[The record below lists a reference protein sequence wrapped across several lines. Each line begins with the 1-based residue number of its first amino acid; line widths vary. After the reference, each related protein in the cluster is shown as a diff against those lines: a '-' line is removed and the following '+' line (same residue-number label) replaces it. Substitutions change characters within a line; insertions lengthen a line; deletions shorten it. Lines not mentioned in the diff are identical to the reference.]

1 MVSEVAGLYNPIV
14 NDLIVGWRYAWS
26 HFLSNWRFLAV
37 VFAGVLSAAVLLA
50 LAPIY
55 ASAMT
60 DLGLSYRLEKDMST
74 TREQIARVD
83 TYLLQINDPVDQ
95 ERRAAVDLVTQ
106 ERVGWLGVDEEV
118 IVTERSVRLFASF
131 EEYPLFSDPFESTE
145 DARQDKFYGKRG
157 VDGIAVDE
165 NGIVDRIGPFSV
177 IDRLDGEPIRQPWG
191 AFVHTVSN
199 LRQDTKLIEGNW
211 PDSSNTQGFEFVLPA
226 GWSSHAAVG
235 DLIRLDVD
243 GILTDCPP
251 VPLSENTETARDEA
265 RCIPQTFGRSTLVG
279 TLVGFV
285 EILDEESL
293 RWDLFQGILAVPNTP
308 LIPLP
313 GDRDTQEPELDPRLG
328 RAMTG
333 EGQMPLLTTSD
344 HFFGPFA
351 RAAPETRT
359 IHRAGVVIDP
369 ARITIDDVQPAI
381 NAMSAWTT
389 DINETLELT
398 AVTHTRVALVLKDF
412 VNQQSFSAV
421 PLLLILLQVVGIVIY
436 YIAMTATNLLEKQSG
451 EFGVFRSR
459 GATTAQLVGFGLFEA
474 LLLAIPAAILAP
486 WLAIWAVALLGLT
499 PPFEAVTSGEL
510 LPAKLSKDGYL
521 LGIIGAGIGLI
532 GILIPTFMQAR
543 KGIVDVRRDD
553 ARPDRK
559 SVIQRYYLDFLLLG
573 FAAVLLWQVD
583 QRGTLFDPDSVGG
596 WSSDP
601 VLLLTPF
608 VLILAVAAMLLR
620 FYPPILRILTSLL
633 LTTRSL
639 ATAIG
644 LRRAGRAPAGYAR
657 LMLLLLMSLSVG
669 TFAASYGA
677 TVEKSMEERQ
687 RYLAAVDFRADL
699 TENIGSDA
707 LSSKL
712 EVLAKEQN
720 VDDRLG
726 KKKIT
731 AAAFV
736 LREKIRTISGIPIP
750 ILGIDPKFAND
761 SIWTRD
767 DFALEPLSSLLEKLN
782 PVHDMKEGI
791 QLPVGSIALQ
801 VAIFPR
807 ISEETS
813 DGVQGTMRAVNP
825 VKRASFTAK
834 FVDADGRPFTSV
846 LAIDQDS
853 EGWVLANS
861 LIPEK
866 MTQPVSLLGFRAID
880 RVGQSLRNR
889 GVILIDS
896 ISALDTDGASTLIE
910 SFEEIPDWLLY
921 SATGVEDKFSIIETE
936 QAFEGNRVAE
946 LSLPQAVSPSP
957 RIIAPLKGNS
967 LPLPVLMN
975 PLAMSYFGVDS
986 EGDIAFAI
994 LSDLVVPIILVGVI
1008 DYFPSMDPA
1017 AGIVVTNPK
1026 YLYAL
1031 SALFEVED
1039 YRQPSELW
1047 IDFNDELS
1055 SIETDNLIEDLT
1067 QFNAEIPVQNEI
1079 VLGDLLERTSEDPT
1093 LRVSGTGILT
1103 VAFAAVLT
1111 LTTLGFIV
1119 SLTLSTWQRTLE
1131 FAVLRAL
1138 GTSRFT
1144 ILRSLVLEWSAVLV
1158 LGVGLG
1164 LVLGRVISQLMLSF
1178 LEVTEQGTPV
1188 LPPFRLITDWY
1199 AVGAAVVFLFVV
1211 VLVTLVTTWLVAM
1224 KRASGKQLRITQ

>member
-1 MVSEVAGLYNPIV
+1 M

-37 VFAGVLSAAVLLA
+37 VFAGVMSAAVLLA

-55 ASAMT
+55 AASMT
-60 DLGLSYRLEKDMST
+60 DLGLSYRLEKDLST

-83 TYLLQINDPVDQ
+83 TYLLQINDPVDI
-95 ERRAAVDLVTQ
+95 ERRAAVDLITQ
-106 ERVGWLGVDEEV
+106 ERVGWLGNDEEV

-131 EEYPLFSDPFESTE
+131 EDYPLFTDPFESSE
-145 DARQDKFYGKRG
+145 KARQDKFYGKRG
-157 VDGIAVDE
+157 IDGIAVDE
-165 NGIVDRIGPFSV
+165 NGIVDRIGPFTV

-199 LRQDTKLIEGNW
+199 LRADTRLIEGNW
-211 PDSSNTQGFEFVLPA
+211 PDPESTENFEFVLPV
-226 GWSSHAAVG
+226 GWSPHAAIG
-235 DLIRLDVD
+235 DSIRLDVD
-243 GILTDCPP
+243 GILTDCAP
-251 VPLSENTETARDEA
+251 VPLSEDAATARDEA

-285 EILDEESL
+285 EILDENSL
-293 RWDLFQGILAVPNTP
+293 RWELFQGILAVPNTP

-313 GDRDTQEPELDPRLG
+313 GDRDLQEPELDPRLG

-333 EGQMPLLTTSD
+333 QGQMPLLTTID

-351 RAAPETRT
+351 RAVPETRT
-359 IHRAGVVIDP
+359 VHRAGIIIDP
-369 ARITIDDVQPAI
+369 DRITIEDVQPAI
-381 NAMSAWTT
+381 NAMGAWTK
-389 DINETLELT
+389 DIDETLGLV
-398 AVTHTRVALVLKDF
+398 AVTHTRAALVLKDF

-436 YIAMTATNLLEKQSG
+436 YVAMTATNLLEKQAG

-459 GATTAQLVGFGLFEA
+459 GATTTQLVGFGLFEA
-474 LLLAIPAAILAP
+474 LLLALPAAIFAP
-486 WLAIWAVALLGLT
+486 WIAIGAVALLGLT

-510 LPAKLSKDGYL
+510 LPARLSKDGYL
-521 LGIIGAGIGLI
+521 LGIMGAGIGLI
-532 GILIPTFMQAR
+532 GILIPTFIQAR
-543 KGIVDVRRDD
+543 KGILDVRRDD

-573 FAAVLLWQVD
+573 FAAVLLWQVN

-620 FYPPILRILTSLL
+620 FYPPILRFLTYLL

-644 LRRAGRAPAGYAR
+644 LRRAGRAPAAYAR

-687 RYLAAVDFRADL
+687 RYLAAVDFRGDL
-699 TENIGSDA
+699 TE
-707 LSSKL
+707 L
-712 EVLAKEQN
+712 EILAERQDVQGRLDEKE
-720 VDDRLG
+720 
-726 KKKIT
+726 IS

-736 LREKIRTISGIPIP
+736 MREKISTLTGIPIP
-750 ILGIDPKFAND
+750 ILGIDPKFANQT
-761 SIWTRD
+761 IWTRE
-767 DFALEPLSSLLEKLN
+767 DFALEPFSGLLDKLSPSRD
-782 PVHDMKEGI
+782 VKEGI
-791 QLPVGSIALQ
+791 ELPTGSVGLQ

-807 ISEETS
+807 VSEETV
-813 DGVQGTMRAVNP
+813 DGVQGAMRSINP
-825 VKRASFTAK
+825 IKRASFTAK
-834 FVDADGRPFTSV
+834 FADANGQPFTSV
-846 LAIDQDS
+846 VTIDTDS
-853 EGWVLANS
+853 TGWVLADS
-861 LIPEK
+861 EIPEK
-866 MTQPVSLLGFRAID
+866 MIQPVSLLGFRAID
-880 RVGQSLRNR
+880 RVGQSLRSQ
-889 GVILIDS
+889 GIILIDS
-896 ISALDTDGASTLIE
+896 ISAVDIDGKNTLIE
-910 SFEEIPDWLLY
+910 GFEEASDWLLY
-921 SATGVEDKFSIIETE
+921 SSPGVENQFSIIEDE

-946 LSLPQAVSPSP
+946 LLFPPAVAPSP
-957 RIIAPLKGNS
+957 RVIAPLRGNS

-975 PLAMSYFGVDS
+975 PLAMSYFGIGY
-986 EGDIAFAI
+986 EGEIAFAK
-994 LSDLVVPIILVGVI
+994 LNDLIVPIVLVGTI

-1017 AGIVVTNPK
+1017 AGIMVTNPT

-1031 SALFEVED
+1031 SALFEVKD
-1039 YRQPSELW
+1039 YRHPSELW
-1047 IDFNDELS
+1047 IDFDDEIS
-1055 SIETDNLIEDLT
+1055 STQADALIENLT
-1067 QFNAEIPVQNEI
+1067 EFEAEIPIQNEI
-1079 VLGDLLERTSEDPT
+1079 ILRDLLERTSEDPT

-1103 VAFAAVLT
+1103 VAFVAVLT

-1119 SLTLSTWQRTLE
+1119 SLTLTTWQRTLE

-1164 LVLGRVISQLMLSF
+1164 LVLGRVISQIMLSF

>member
-1 MVSEVAGLYNPIV
+1 MASEGGGLYNPIV

-37 VFAGVLSAAVLLA
+37 VFAGVMSAAVLLA

-55 ASAMT
+55 AASMT
-60 DLGLSYRLEKDMST
+60 DLGLSYRLEKDLST

-83 TYLLQINDPVDQ
+83 TFLLQINDPIDI

-106 ERVGWLGVDEEV
+106 ERVGWLGNDEEV

-131 EEYPLFSDPFESTE
+131 ENYPLLIDPFESSKK
-145 DARQDKFYGKRG
+145 ARQDKFYGKRG
-157 VDGIAVDE
+157 IDGIAVDE
-165 NGIVDRIGPFSV
+165 NGIVNRLGPFTV
-177 IDRLDGEPIRQPWG
+177 VDRLDGEPIRQPWG

-199 LRQDTKLIEGNW
+199 LREDTRLIEGRW
-211 PDSSNTQGFEFVLPA
+211 PDPENTENFEFVLPA
-226 GWSSHAAVG
+226 GWSPHAAIG

-243 GILTDCPP
+243 GILTDCAP
-251 VPLSENTETARDEA
+251 VPLSEDAATARDEA

-285 EILDEESL
+285 EILDEDSL
-293 RWDLFQGILAVPNTP
+293 RWKLFQGVLAVPDTP

-313 GDRDTQEPELDPRLG
+313 GDRDLQEPEMDPRLG

-333 EGQMPLLTTSD
+333 EGQMPLLTTID

-351 RAAPETRT
+351 RAVPETRT
-359 IHRAGVVIDP
+359 VHRAGIVIDP
-369 ARITIDDVQPAI
+369 DRITIEDVQPAI
-381 NAMSAWTT
+381 NAMSAWTA
-389 DINETLELT
+389 DIDETLGLV
-398 AVTHTRVALVLKDF
+398 AVTHTRAALVLKDF

-436 YIAMTATNLLEKQSG
+436 YITMTATNLLEKQTG

-459 GATTAQLVGFGLFEA
+459 GATTTQLVGFGLFEA
-474 LLLAIPAAILAP
+474 LLLALPAAIFAP
-486 WLAIWAVALLGLT
+486 WIAIGAVALLGLT

-521 LGIIGAGIGLI
+521 LGVLGAGIGLI
-532 GILIPTFMQAR
+532 GILIPTFIQAR
-543 KGIVDVRRDD
+543 KGILEVRRDD

-573 FAAVLLWQVD
+573 FAAILLWQVN

-620 FYPPILRILTSLL
+620 FYPPILKILTALL

-677 TVEKSMEERQ
+677 TVEKSLEERQ
-687 RYLAAVDFRADL
+687 RYLAAVDFRGDL
-699 TENIGSDA
+699 TE
-707 LSSKL
+707 L
-712 EVLAKEQN
+712 EVLAERQDVQGRLDEKE
-720 VDDRLG
+720 
-726 KKKIT
+726 IS

-736 LREKIRTISGIPIP
+736 MRKKISTLSGIPIP
-750 ILGIDPKFAND
+750 ILGIDPKFANQ

-767 DFALEPLSSLLEKLN
+767 DFALEPFPGLLDKLSPSRD
-782 PVHDMKEGI
+782 VKEGI
-791 QLPVGSIALQ
+791 ELPSGSVGLQ

-807 ISEETS
+807 VSEETV
-813 DGVQGTMRAVNP
+813 DGVQGAMRTINP
-825 VKRASFTAK
+825 IKRASFTAK
-834 FVDADGRPFTSV
+834 FTDANGRPFTSV
-846 LAIDQDS
+846 VKIDPDS
-853 EGWVLANS
+853 TGWVLANS
-861 LIPEK
+861 EIPE
-866 MTQPVSLLGFRAID
+866 MMIQPVSLLGFRAID
-880 RVGQSLRNR
+880 RVGQSLRSQ
-889 GVILIDS
+889 GIILIDS
-896 ISALDTDGASTLIE
+896 ISAVDIDGKNTLIE
-910 SFEEIPDWLLY
+910 GFEEASDWLLY
-921 SATGVEDKFSIIETE
+921 SSPGVENQFSVIEDE

-946 LSLPQAVSPSP
+946 LSFPPAVSPSA

-975 PLAMSYFGVDS
+975 PLAMSYFGIGY
-986 EGDIAFAI
+986 EGEIAFAK
-994 LSDLVVPIILVGVI
+994 LNDLIVPIVLVGTI

-1017 AGIVVTNPK
+1017 AGIIVTNPT

-1031 SALFEVED
+1031 SALFEVKD
-1039 YRQPSELW
+1039 YKHPSELW
-1047 IDFNDELS
+1047 IDFDDEIS
-1055 SIETDNLIEDLT
+1055 STEADALIENLT
-1067 QFNAEIPVQNEI
+1067 EFKAEIPIQNEI
-1079 VLGDLLERTSEDPT
+1079 ILRDLLERTSEDPT

-1103 VAFAAVLT
+1103 VAFVAVLT

-1119 SLTLSTWQRTLE
+1119 SLTLTTWQRTLE

-1138 GTSRFT
+1138 GTSRLT
-1144 ILRSLVLEWSAVLV
+1144 ILRSLILEWSAVLV

-1164 LVLGRVISQLMLSF
+1164 LVLGRVISELMLSF

-1211 VLVTLVTTWLVAM
+1211 VLVTIVTTWLVAM

>member
-1 MVSEVAGLYNPIV
+1 MVSEDVGLYNPIV

-37 VFAGVLSAAVLLA
+37 VFAGVMSAAVLLA

-55 ASAMT
+55 AASMT
-60 DLGLSYRLEKDMST
+60 DLGLSYRLERDLAT
-74 TREQIARVD
+74 TREQVARVD
-83 TYLLQINDPVDQ
+83 TFLLQINDPVDL

-106 ERVGWLGVDEEV
+106 ERVGWLGNDEQV

-131 EEYPLFSDPFESTE
+131 TDYPLLTDPFERSGNTGD
-145 DARQDKFYGKRG
+145 DARYGERG
-157 VDGIAVDE
+157 ADGIAVDE
-165 NGIVDRIGPFSV
+165 NGIVNRLGPFTV
-177 IDRLDGEPIRQPWG
+177 TQRLDGEPVRQPWG
-191 AFVHTVSN
+191 AFVHTTSN
-199 LRQDTKLIEGNW
+199 LRQDTRLMEGAW
-211 PDSSNTQGFEFVLPA
+211 PDPEKTENFEFVLPV
-226 GWSSHAAVG
+226 GWSAHAAIG
-235 DLIRLDVD
+235 DSIRLDVD

-251 VPLSENTETARDEA
+251 VPLSEDAATARDEA
-265 RCIPQTFGRSTLVG
+265 RCIPQTFGRSTLLA

-285 EILDEESL
+285 EILNEESL
-293 RWDLFQGILAVPNTP
+293 RWELFQGVLEVPDTP

-333 EGQMPLLTTSD
+333 QGQMPLLTTSE

-351 RAAPETRT
+351 RAVPETRT
-359 IHRAGVVIDP
+359 VHRAGVVIDP
-369 ARITIDDVQPAI
+369 DRINIEDVQPAI
-381 NAMSAWTT
+381 NAMSAWTN
-389 DINETLELT
+389 DIDETLELV
-398 AVTHTRVALVLKDF
+398 AVTHTRAALILKDF

-436 YIAMTATNLLEKQSG
+436 YVAMTATNLLEKQSD

-486 WLAIWAVALLGLT
+486 WIAIGAVALLGLT
-499 PPFEAVTSGEL
+499 PPFEPVTNGEL
-510 LPAKLSKDGYL
+510 LPVKLLKDGYL
-521 LGIIGAGIGLI
+521 LGLVGAGIGLI
-532 GILIPTFMQAR
+532 GILIPTFIQAR

-573 FAAVLLWQVD
+573 FAAVLLWQVN

-620 FYPPILRILTSLL
+620 FYPPVLKVLTAIL

-657 LMLLLLMSLSVG
+657 LMLLILMSLSVG

-677 TVEKSMEERQ
+677 TVEKSLEERQ

-699 TENIGSDA
+699 IE
-707 LSSKL
+707 L
-712 EVLAKEQN
+712 EILAERQN
-720 VDDRLG
+720 VKARLDT
-726 KKKIT
+726 KEVT

-736 LREKIRTISGIPIP
+736 MREQINTLSGIPIP
-750 ILGIDPKFAND
+750 ILGIDPQFANN
-761 SIWTRD
+761 SIWVRD
-767 DFALEPLSSLLEKLN
+767 DFALDPFVDLIKRLS
-782 PVHDMKEGI
+782 PPRDVKEGI
-791 QLPVGSIALQ
+791 ELPIGSVGLQ
-801 VAIFPR
+801 VGIFPR
-807 ISEETS
+807 ISEETV
-813 DGVQGTMRAVNP
+813 DGAQGAMRAINP
-825 VKRASFTAK
+825 IKRASFTAK
-834 FVDADGRPFTSV
+834 FADANGRPFTSV
-846 LAIDQDS
+846 LNINKDS
-853 EGWVLANS
+853 RTWTLAGAE
-861 LIPEK
+861 IPEK
-866 MTQPVSLLGFRAID
+866 MVQPVSLLGFRAID
-880 RVGQSLRNR
+880 RVGQSLRNQ
-889 GVILIDS
+889 GIILIDS
-896 ISALDTDGASTLIE
+896 ISALDSDGQDTLIE
-910 SFEEIPDWLLY
+910 SFEETSDWLLY
-921 SATGVEDKFSIIETE
+921 SAPGVEDRFSIIETAE
-936 QAFEGNRVAE
+936 ALEGNRVAE
-946 LSLPQAVSPSP
+946 LLFPSAVSPSP
-957 RIIAPLKGNS
+957 RVIAPLKGSS

-975 PLAMSYFGVDS
+975 PLAMSYFGVGN
-986 EGDIAFAI
+986 EGEIAFAR
-994 LSDLVVPIILVGVI
+994 LSDVVVPIVLVGIV

-1017 AGIVVTNPK
+1017 AGIIVTNPK

-1039 YRQPSELW
+1039 FRHPSELW
-1047 IDFNDELS
+1047 VDFEDGISSSQTVELV
-1055 SIETDNLIEDLT
+1055 ENLTE
-1067 QFNAEIPVQNEI
+1067 FGAEIPVQNEV
-1079 VLGDLLERTSEDPT
+1079 VLGDLLERTTEDPT

-1103 VAFAAVLT
+1103 VAFVAVLT

-1119 SLTLSTWQRTLE
+1119 SLTLTTWQRTLE

-1164 LVLGRVISQLMLSF
+1164 LILGRVISQLMLSF

-1199 AVGAAVVFLFVV
+1199 AVGAAVAFLFVV

-1224 KRASGKQLRITQ
+1224 KRAGGKQLRITQ

>member
-1 MVSEVAGLYNPIV
+1 M
-14 NDLIVGWRYAWS
+14 
-26 HFLSNWRFLAV
+26 
-37 VFAGVLSAAVLLA
+37 SAAVLLA

-55 ASAMT
+55 AASMT
-60 DLGLSYRLEKDMST
+60 DLGLSYRLEKDLST

-83 TYLLQINDPVDQ
+83 TYLLQINDPVDI
-95 ERRAAVDLVTQ
+95 ERRAAVDLITQ
-106 ERVGWLGVDEEV
+106 ERVGWLGNDEEV

-131 EEYPLFSDPFESTE
+131 EDYPLFTDPFESSE
-145 DARQDKFYGKRG
+145 KARQDKFYGKRG
-157 VDGIAVDE
+157 IDGIAVDE
-165 NGIVDRIGPFSV
+165 NGIVDRIGPFTV

-199 LRQDTKLIEGNW
+199 LRADTRLIEGNW
-211 PDSSNTQGFEFVLPA
+211 PDPESTENFEFVLPA
-226 GWSSHAAVG
+226 GWSPHAAIG
-235 DLIRLDVD
+235 DSIRLDVD
-243 GILTDCPP
+243 GILTDCAP
-251 VPLSENTETARDEA
+251 VPLSEDAATARDEA

-285 EILDEESL
+285 EILDESSL
-293 RWDLFQGILAVPNTP
+293 RWELFQGILAVPDTP

-313 GDRDTQEPELDPRLG
+313 GDRDLQEPELDPRLG

-333 EGQMPLLTTSD
+333 QGQMPLLTTID

-351 RAAPETRT
+351 RAVPETRT
-359 IHRAGVVIDP
+359 VHRAGIIIDP
-369 ARITIDDVQPAI
+369 DRITIEDVQPAI
-381 NAMSAWTT
+381 NAMGAWTK
-389 DINETLELT
+389 DIDETLGLV
-398 AVTHTRVALVLKDF
+398 AVTHTRAALVLKDF

-436 YIAMTATNLLEKQSG
+436 YVAMTATNLLEKQSG

-459 GATTAQLVGFGLFEA
+459 GATTTQLVGFGLFEA
-474 LLLAIPAAILAP
+474 LLLALPAAIFAP
-486 WLAIWAVALLGLT
+486 WIAMGAVALLGLT

-510 LPAKLSKDGYL
+510 LPARLSKDGYL
-521 LGIIGAGIGLI
+521 LGIMGAGIGLI
-532 GILIPTFMQAR
+532 GILIPTFVQAR
-543 KGIVDVRRDD
+543 KGILDVRRDD

-573 FAAVLLWQVD
+573 FAAVLLWQVN

-620 FYPPILRILTSLL
+620 FYPPILRFLTYLL

-644 LRRAGRAPAGYAR
+644 LRRAGRAPAAYAR

-687 RYLAAVDFRADL
+687 RYLAAVDFRGDL
-699 TENIGSDA
+699 TE
-707 LSSKL
+707 L
-712 EVLAKEQN
+712 EILAERQD
-720 VDDRLG
+720 VQGRLDERE
-726 KKKIT
+726 IS

-736 LREKIRTISGIPIP
+736 MREKISTLTGIPIP
-750 ILGIDPKFAND
+750 ILGIDPKFANQT
-761 SIWTRD
+761 IWTRE
-767 DFALEPLSSLLEKLN
+767 DFALEPFSGLLDKLSPSRD
-782 PVHDMKEGI
+782 VKEGI
-791 QLPVGSIALQ
+791 ELPTGSVGLQ

-807 ISEETS
+807 VSEETV
-813 DGVQGTMRAVNP
+813 DGVQGAMRSINP
-825 VKRASFTAK
+825 IKRASFTAK
-834 FVDADGRPFTSV
+834 FADANGQPFTSV
-846 LAIDQDS
+846 VKIDTDS
-853 EGWVLANS
+853 TGWVLADS
-861 LIPEK
+861 EIPEK
-866 MTQPVSLLGFRAID
+866 MIQPVSLLGFRAID
-880 RVGQSLRNR
+880 RVGQSLRSQ
-889 GVILIDS
+889 GIILIDS
-896 ISALDTDGASTLIE
+896 ISAVDIDGKNTLIE
-910 SFEEIPDWLLY
+910 GFEEASDWLLY
-921 SATGVEDKFSIIETE
+921 SSPGVENQFSIIEDE

-946 LSLPQAVSPSP
+946 LLFPPAVAPSP
-957 RIIAPLKGNS
+957 RVIAPLRGNS

-975 PLAMSYFGVDS
+975 PLAMSYFGIGY
-986 EGDIAFAI
+986 EGEIAFAK
-994 LSDLVVPIILVGVI
+994 LNDLIVPIVLVGTI

-1017 AGIVVTNPK
+1017 AGIMVTNPT

-1039 YRQPSELW
+1039 YRHPSELW
-1047 IDFNDELS
+1047 VDFDDEISPTQADAL
-1055 SIETDNLIEDLT
+1055 IGNLTE
-1067 QFNAEIPVQNEI
+1067 FEAEIPIQNEI
-1079 VLGDLLERTSEDPT
+1079 ILRDLLERTSEDPT

-1103 VAFAAVLT
+1103 VAFVAVLT

-1119 SLTLSTWQRTLE
+1119 SLTLTTWQRTLE

-1164 LVLGRVISQLMLSF
+1164 LVLGRVISQIMLSF

>member
-1 MVSEVAGLYNPIV
+1 M
-14 NDLIVGWRYAWS
+14 
-26 HFLSNWRFLAV
+26 
-37 VFAGVLSAAVLLA
+37 SAAVLLA

-55 ASAMT
+55 AASMT
-60 DLGLSYRLEKDMST
+60 DLGLSYRLEKDLST

-83 TYLLQINDPVDQ
+83 TYLLQINDPVDI
-95 ERRAAVDLVTQ
+95 ERRAAVDLITQ
-106 ERVGWLGVDEEV
+106 ERVGWLGNDEEV

-131 EEYPLFSDPFESTE
+131 EDYPLFTDPFESSE
-145 DARQDKFYGKRG
+145 KARQDKFYGKRG
-157 VDGIAVDE
+157 IDGIAVDE
-165 NGIVDRIGPFSV
+165 NGIVDRIGPFTV

-199 LRQDTKLIEGNW
+199 LRADTRLIEGNW
-211 PDSSNTQGFEFVLPA
+211 PDPESTENFEFVLPV
-226 GWSSHAAVG
+226 GWSPHAAIG
-235 DLIRLDVD
+235 DSIRLDVD
-243 GILTDCPP
+243 GILTDCAP
-251 VPLSENTETARDEA
+251 VPLSEDAATARDEA

-285 EILDEESL
+285 EILDENSL
-293 RWDLFQGILAVPNTP
+293 RWELFQGILAVPDTP

-313 GDRDTQEPELDPRLG
+313 GDRDLQEPELDPRLG

-333 EGQMPLLTTSD
+333 QGQMPLLTTID

-351 RAAPETRT
+351 RAVPETRT
-359 IHRAGVVIDP
+359 VHRAGIIIDP
-369 ARITIDDVQPAI
+369 DRITIEDVQPAI
-381 NAMSAWTT
+381 NAMGAWTK
-389 DINETLELT
+389 DIDETLGLV
-398 AVTHTRVALVLKDF
+398 AVTHTRAALVLKDF

-436 YIAMTATNLLEKQSG
+436 YVAMTATNLLEKQSG

-459 GATTAQLVGFGLFEA
+459 GATTTQLVGFGLFEA
-474 LLLAIPAAILAP
+474 LLLALPAAIFAP
-486 WLAIWAVALLGLT
+486 WIAMGAVALLGLT

-510 LPAKLSKDGYL
+510 LPARLSKDGYL
-521 LGIIGAGIGLI
+521 LGIMGAGIGLI
-532 GILIPTFMQAR
+532 GILIPTFVQAR
-543 KGIVDVRRDD
+543 KGILDVRRDD

-573 FAAVLLWQVD
+573 FAAVLLWQVN

-620 FYPPILRILTSLL
+620 FYPPILRFLTYVL

-644 LRRAGRAPAGYAR
+644 LRRAGRAPAAYAR

-687 RYLAAVDFRADL
+687 RYLAAVDFRGDL
-699 TENIGSDA
+699 TE
-707 LSSKL
+707 L
-712 EVLAKEQN
+712 EILAEKQDVQGRLDEKE
-720 VDDRLG
+720 
-726 KKKIT
+726 IS

-736 LREKIRTISGIPIP
+736 LREKISTLTGIPIP
-750 ILGIDPKFAND
+750 ILGIDPKFANQT
-761 SIWTRD
+761 IWTRE
-767 DFALEPLSSLLEKLN
+767 DFALEPFSGLLDKLSPSRD
-782 PVHDMKEGI
+782 VKEGI
-791 QLPVGSIALQ
+791 ELPTGSVGLQ

-807 ISEETS
+807 VSEETV
-813 DGVQGTMRAVNP
+813 DGVQGAMRSINP
-825 VKRASFTAK
+825 IKRASFTAK
-834 FVDADGRPFTSV
+834 FSDANGQPFTSV
-846 LAIDQDS
+846 VKIDTDS
-853 EGWVLANS
+853 TGWVLADS
-861 LIPEK
+861 EIPEK
-866 MTQPVSLLGFRAID
+866 MIQPVSLLGFRAID
-880 RVGQSLRNR
+880 LVGQSLRSQ
-889 GVILIDS
+889 GIILIDS
-896 ISALDTDGASTLIE
+896 ISAVDIDGKNTLIE
-910 SFEEIPDWLLY
+910 GFEEASDWLLY
-921 SATGVEDKFSIIETE
+921 SSPGVENQFSIIEDE

-946 LSLPQAVSPSP
+946 LLFPPAVAPSP
-957 RIIAPLKGNS
+957 RVIAPLRGNS

-975 PLAMSYFGVDS
+975 PLAMSYFGIGY
-986 EGDIAFAI
+986 EGEIAFAK
-994 LSDLVVPIILVGVI
+994 LNDLIVPIVLVGTI

-1017 AGIVVTNPK
+1017 AGIMVTNPT

-1031 SALFEVED
+1031 SALFEVKD
-1039 YRQPSELW
+1039 YRHPSELW
-1047 IDFNDELS
+1047 IDFDDEIS
-1055 SIETDNLIEDLT
+1055 STQADALIENLT
-1067 QFNAEIPVQNEI
+1067 EFEAEIPIQNEI
-1079 VLGDLLERTSEDPT
+1079 ILRDLLERTSEDPT

-1103 VAFAAVLT
+1103 VAFVAVLT

-1119 SLTLSTWQRTLE
+1119 SLTLTTWQRTLE

-1164 LVLGRVISQLMLSF
+1164 LVLGRVISQIMLSF

>member
-1 MVSEVAGLYNPIV
+1 MVPEVTGLYNPIV

-37 VFAGVLSAAVLLA
+37 VFAGVMSAAVLLA

-55 ASAMT
+55 AASMT
-60 DLGLSYRLEKDMST
+60 DLGLSYRLEKDLAT

-83 TYLLQINDPVDQ
+83 TFLLQINDPIDI

-106 ERVGWLGVDEEV
+106 ERVGWLGNDEEV
-118 IVTERSVRLFASF
+118 IVTERSIRLFASF
-131 EEYPLFSDPFESTE
+131 EDYPLFTDPFKT
-145 DARQDKFYGKRG
+145 DAATDDKIYGKRG
-157 VDGIAVDE
+157 ADGIAVDE
-165 NGIVDRIGPFSV
+165 NGIVNRIGPFAV
-177 IDRLDGEPIRQPWG
+177 TERLDGKPVRQPWG

-199 LRQDTKLIEGNW
+199 LRQDTRLIEGSW
-211 PDSSNTQGFEFVLPA
+211 PSSTNTENFEFVLPS
-226 GWSSHAAVG
+226 GWSPHAAIG

-243 GILTDCPP
+243 GVLTDCPP
-251 VPLSENTETARDEA
+251 VPLSEDAATARDEA
-265 RCIPQTFGRSTLVG
+265 RCIPQTFGRSTLIG

-285 EILDEESL
+285 EILDEDSL
-293 RWDLFQGILAVPNTP
+293 RWELFQGVLEVPDTP

-333 EGQMPLLTTSD
+333 EGQMPLLTTYD

-351 RAAPETRT
+351 RAVPETRT
-359 IHRAGVVIDP
+359 VHRAGIVIDP
-369 ARITIDDVQPAI
+369 NRINIDDVQPAI
-381 NAMSAWTT
+381 SAMRNWTN
-389 DINETLELT
+389 DIDVTLELV
-398 AVTHTRVALVLKDF
+398 AVTHTRAALVLKDF

-436 YIAMTATNLLEKQSG
+436 YVTMTATNLLEKQSG

-486 WLAIWAVALLGLT
+486 WIAIGAVAVLGLT
-499 PPFEAVTSGEL
+499 PPFEPVTNGEL
-510 LPAKLSKDGYL
+510 LPVKLSKDGYL
-521 LGIIGAGIGLI
+521 LGIMGAGIGLV
-532 GILIPTFMQAR
+532 GILVPTFIQAR
-543 KGIVDVRRDD
+543 KGIIDVRRDD

-620 FYPPILRILTSLL
+620 FYPPILRILTSIL
-633 LTTRSL
+633 LTARSL

-657 LMLLLLMSLSVG
+657 LMLLILMSLSVG

-677 TVEKSMEERQ
+677 TVEKSLEERQ
-687 RYLAAVDFRADL
+687 RYVAAVDFRADL
-699 TENIGSDA
+699 VE
-707 LSSKL
+707 L
-712 EVLAKEQN
+712 EVLAERQDVKT
-720 VDDRLG
+720 RLNTEG
-726 KKKIT
+726 VNN
-731 AAAFV
+731 AAFII
-736 LREKIRTISGIPIP
+736 REQINTLTGIPIP
-750 ILGIDPKFAND
+750 ILGIDPKFATS
-761 SIWTRD
+761 SIWARE
-767 DFALEPLSSLLEKLN
+767 DFALDPLEDLIQRLDPS
-782 PVHDMKEGI
+782 PVVNEGI
-791 QLPVGSIALQ
+791 ELPRGSVSLQ
-801 VAIFPR
+801 VGIFPR
-807 ISEETS
+807 ISEERV
-813 DGVQGTMRAVNP
+813 DGAQGAMRAINP
-825 VKRASFTAK
+825 IKRASFTAK
-834 FVDADGRPFTSV
+834 FTDADGRPFTSV
-846 LAIDQDS
+846 LNIDKDS
-853 EGWVLANS
+853 KTWTVGEAK
-861 LIPEK
+861 IPEK
-866 MTQPVSLLGFRAID
+866 MVQPVSLLGFRAID
-880 RVGQSLRNR
+880 RVGQSLRNE

-896 ISALDTDGASTLIE
+896 ISALNSVGEATLIE
-910 SFEEIPDWLLY
+910 GFEESSDWLLY
-921 SATGVEDKFSIIETE
+921 SAPGVEDQFSIIESE
-936 QAFEGNRVAE
+936 EALEGNRVAE
-946 LSLPQAVSPSP
+946 LLFPSAVSPSP
-957 RIIAPLKGNS
+957 RVIAPLKGNS

-975 PLAMSYFGVDS
+975 PLAMSYFGIGI
-986 EGDIAFAI
+986 EGDIAFAR
-994 LSDLVVPIILVGVI
+994 LSDVIVPIILVGTI

-1017 AGIVVTNPK
+1017 TGIVVTNPR

-1031 SALFEVED
+1031 SALFEVDD
-1039 YRQPSELW
+1039 YRHPSELW
-1047 IDFNDELS
+1047 IDFDDNISPLQTDELVAS
-1055 SIETDNLIEDLT
+1055 LT
-1067 QFNAEIPVQNEI
+1067 QFDAEIPIQNEI
-1079 VLGDLLERTSEDPT
+1079 VLVELLKRTSEDPT

-1103 VAFAAVLT
+1103 VAFVAVLT

-1119 SLTLSTWQRTLE
+1119 SLTLTTWQRTLE

-1138 GTSRFT
+1138 GTSRLT
-1144 ILRSLVLEWSAVLV
+1144 ILRSLILEWSAVLV

-1164 LVLGRVISQLMLSF
+1164 LLLGRVISQLMLSF

-1188 LPPFRLITDWY
+1188 LPPFRLLTDWY
-1199 AVGAAVVFLFVV
+1199 AVGAAVAFLFGV
-1211 VLVTLVTTWLVAM
+1211 VLITLITTWLVAM